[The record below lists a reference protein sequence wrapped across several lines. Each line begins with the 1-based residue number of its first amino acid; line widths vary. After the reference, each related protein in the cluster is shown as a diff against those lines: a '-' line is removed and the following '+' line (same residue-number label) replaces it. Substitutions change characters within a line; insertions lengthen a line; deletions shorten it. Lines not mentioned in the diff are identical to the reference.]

1 MLPNYGR
8 AVGRS
13 HGHRTGRNQH
23 MQNMEHMQRMQHMEH
38 MEHME
43 YMEHMQHMQHM
54 EHMEHME
61 RMQRMQRMQRMHMG
75 MQHTWGAAHA
85 PSSSRYSTT
94 SPRHSLDPN
103 STLSRVTVISLVQ
116 FSVLASSRITLSMAR
131 VVFETS
137 R

>member
-1 MLPNYGR
+1 MCGTGTRAQMPVHSDSTQTRLPNYGR
-8 AVGRS
+8 AAGRS

-23 MQNMEHMQRMQHMEH
+23 MEHMEHMKHMKHMEH

-43 YMEHMQHMQHM
+43 HLQH
-54 EHMEHME
+54 
-61 RMQRMQRMQRMHMG
+61 MQRMHTG
-75 MQHTWGAAHA
+75 MQPTWGAAHA

-116 FSVLASSRITLSMAR
+116 FSVLASSRITLSVAR